1 MDHSW
6 LLDFLAL
13 ARAGSFSKAAQHR
26 NTTQSTLSKRIR
38 ALEQWADVELFDRSS
53 LPIQLSEAGRAFEA
67 GAQEIADMLMTS
79 RNRARLAAGRIQ
91 SALTLAATHAIAF
104 SFFPTW
110 LSAIER
116 DLGRFPLKLDC
127 HRADRCFQ
135 ALEQGE
141 VEFVICHV
149 PERPMESLGA
159 NRFASI
165 SVAAD
170 DAVPVSVPGAAGAP
184 AYPLPGKPGRPTP
197 YLSLAAGSWTGS
209 AVRVLLAERAPTLET
224 VFESPLTEAVKSM
237 AVNGHGLAW
246 LPRSLVGGELASGR
260 LVAAAGPDW
269 IVPMQICLFRSNRNL
284 SSRGEAL
291 WRHLVTSA
299 GRNSGDDLP
308 RYSSTEYHSAETS

>member
-1 MDHSW
+1 MEPKMDHAW

-53 LPIQLSEAGRAFEA
+53 LPVRLSEAGRALEP
-67 GAQEIADMLMTS
+67 GAQEIADLLVQS

-91 SALTLAATHAIAF
+91 SAVTLAATHAIAF
-104 SFFPTW
+104 SFFPGW
-110 LSAIER
+110 LTAIER

-135 ALEQGE
+135 WLEQGD
-141 VEFVICHV
+141 VEFAICHV

-165 SVAAD
+165 VIADD
-170 DAVPVSVPGAAGAP
+170 DAVPVSVPDAAGSP
-184 AYPLPGKPGRPTP
+184 AYPIPGKAGQRTA

-209 AVRVLLAERAPTLET
+209 AVRVLLAEREPAPMLET

-269 IVPMQICLFRSNRNL
+269 TVPMRICLFRSNRSL
-284 SSRGEAL
+284 SARGEAL
-291 WRHLVTSA
+291 WRHLLNSA
-299 GRNSGDDLP
+299 QRRVSDNP
-308 RYSSTEYHSAETS
+308 P